1 MAGIV
6 TALLSGALMSVQ
18 GVFNTG
24 VTKQTSV
31 WVASGWVQATALIAC
46 VVIWFYGETAGA
58 GTLFGFS
65 HLPSFRRYHRG
76 GDHLYSDP
84 QHAVFRTGTDCPSHR
99 SGTDHHSICD
109 PAVWMVWHRKNAF

>member
-46 VVIWFYGETAGA
+46 VVIWFFTGR
-58 GTLFGFS
+58 
-65 HLPSFRRYHRG
+65 PPVRRYHRG